1 MSLPDFYR
9 YVHGYD
15 KDHIVPN
22 VRGKY
27 EKFGFKE
34 PMDHGMIEL
43 YRYFCVDYHGNKAH
57 YAHTLYV
64 FITYYYIVF
73 VIFCLFFQERYK
85 GSNGSTRF
93 NRCK

>member
-1 MSLPDFYR
+1 MELKDNIIAIFYMYIIFFKGLFLAMSLPDFYR

-43 YRYFCVDYHGNKAH
+43 YRYFCMDYHNYKAH
-57 YAHTLYV
+57 YTHTLYV
-64 FITYYYIVF
+64 FITY
-73 VIFCLFFQERYK
+73 L
-85 GSNGSTRF
+85 
-93 NRCK
+93 

>member
-27 EKFGFKE
+27 EKLGFKE

-64 FITYYYIVF
+64 FITYYSICNF
-73 VIFCLFFQERYK
+73 LSFFQERYK